1 MIRFKQTYDT
11 CGTGLAYQMAIYVL
25 MRSIEERTGLDWVI
39 SVNELQALRNTFTG
53 LKLDIRNKEEED
65 YTVVEVDDEAGFD
78 GILAKVTD
86 GVELDLYPTPK
97 NFVATG
103 DNGDLYA
110 QIKEEFVFR
119 GDVEEKCRNFRDTID
134 GEVIAMHVRRGDF
147 ADIANGMFLCGSD
160 YYENALREL
169 PEDLPVLIFTNDKD
183 GVIAD
188 NELIASNPSR
198 FTFVTDL
205 FNDNHFINCD
215 VGQELDRLV
224 DINGDCRFTYK
235 GALAKLAKDRL
246 DVAPTYTELT
256 DKMAEIAKELHPTYV
271 QKLKTHSYNYS
282 FDMCLMSL
290 CDYVIMANSTYSIWG
305 AELSTANK
313 VIYPKYWIQGHAD
326 DVQVKTD
333 LAGEDQAR
341 ERCVQLNRDHY
352 IPVENPDPRSFTV
365 VS

>member
-53 LKLDIRNKEEED
+53 LKLDIRNKEED

-119 GDVEEKCRNFRDTID
+119 GDVEEKCRNFRDTIG

-147 ADIANGMFLCGSD
+147 ADIANGMFLCCLLYTSD
-160 YYENALREL
+160 A
-169 PEDLPVLIFTNDKD
+169 
-183 GVIAD
+183 AD
-188 NELIASNPSR
+188 E
-198 FTFVTDL
+198 
-205 FNDNHFINCD
+205 
-215 VGQELDRLV
+215 
-224 DINGDCRFTYK
+224 
-235 GALAKLAKDRL
+235 
-246 DVAPTYTELT
+246 
-256 DKMAEIAKELHPTYV
+256 
-271 QKLKTHSYNYS
+271 
-282 FDMCLMSL
+282 
-290 CDYVIMANSTYSIWG
+290 
-305 AELSTANK
+305 
-313 VIYPKYWIQGHAD
+313 
-326 DVQVKTD
+326 
-333 LAGEDQAR
+333 
-341 ERCVQLNRDHY
+341 
-352 IPVENPDPRSFTV
+352 
-365 VS
+365 